1 MNLTNFSV
9 KNYQFTLVVFVMVAV
24 VGLVTMFTMPRAE
37 DPQINPPTYPIVVV
51 YPGTSPQ
58 DMEELVVKPIENKL
72 NELENIDRM
81 VTSIEDGLA
90 IIRVE
95 FKYGVS
101 IDNKYQ
107 EVVREVN
114 ALRSELPEDILSID
128 IRKVD
133 PSDVNIL
140 QLALLSE
147 NASYAQL
154 KAQADELKDQLEKV
168 VDLKKVKISGV
179 PKEEVRIDLQLD
191 KLAQLN
197 IPLNVV
203 LGSIQS
209 EAVNIP
215 GGSVTAGH
223 KTFNVK
229 TSGKFTSIDDIAGTV
244 VYNANGKVVHLR
256 DVATVG
262 FRDEA
267 EKHLT
272 RLNGHRAVLVN
283 AAQKVGSNISQTQ
296 AKYLP
301 IIEAFEANLPANIE
315 LVKHFDQADN
325 VALRLT
331 GLGIDFLIAIILV
344 LFTLAPLGLRA
355 SLVVMIAIP
364 LSLALGLV
372 GLNAFGI
379 SLNQLSIVGLVV
391 SLGLLVDDSI
401 VVVENIERW
410 LRDGFSR
417 KEAAIKATK
426 QITLAVI
433 GCTATLV
440 ISFLPL
446 VFLPGGPGEFVRGLP
461 LAVITSVVASMVV
474 SLTVVPFLASRV
486 LKEHHNP
493 DGNIFLRLLKRAIG
507 ATYAKVMK
515 RALQKPALTLVIS
528 FALFAGSLALFP
540 LIGFKLFPTSEKPI
554 FLMNIKMPLQTSLQE
569 GDRIAKMV
577 EDSLRQ
583 NQLIQYFTT
592 NVGKGNPQIYY
603 NVPQQEEKFDFAQV
617 FIQLDEHTKPVVKNE
632 LINAL
637 REQFKDFPYAQ
648 IEVKDFE
655 QGPPIEAPISI
666 RVFGS
671 NLDTL
676 RKLSFEVESILRA
689 SKGAIYVNNELNT
702 LKTDLKININ
712 REKARTLGV
721 FTADIDKTIR
731 LAVAGLNLGKFTNDE
746 GDDYNIVVTA
756 PRDKYATLSAFDKLF
771 VNNAVGTA
779 IPLRQLASVDFETSP
794 TSINHFNKNR
804 FVKITSSTQKDVL
817 ANDVLKEVVPKL
829 DQIQMPAG
837 YSYKLSGEAESEG
850 DAFGGG
856 FLTVII
862 LTVFLFIAVLILQF
876 KTFKGIL
883 IVLSVIPLGVIGGVT
898 MLWLT
903 GNPMSFIAII
913 GFIGLAGIEVK
924 NSILLVDFTNQL
936 REAGT
941 DLNTAIEQAGELRFL
956 PVVLTSLTAIGGL
969 IPLAINPNPQ
979 ISPLALVLI
988 GGLISSTVLSRIVT
1002 PVMYKLIPPA
1012 IEPLTNPSTEI
1023 KLL

>member
-24 VGLVTMFTMPRAE
+24 VGVVTMLTMPRAE

-51 YPGTSPQ
+51 YPGTSPK
-58 DMEELVVKPIENKL
+58 DMEELVVKPMEDKL
-72 NELENIDRM
+72 YELENIDKI

-90 IIRVE
+90 ILKVE
-95 FKYGVS
+95 FKYGVN

-114 ALRSELPEDILSID
+114 ALRADLPKDILKID
-128 IRKVD
+128 IRKID
-133 PSDVNIL
+133 PSDVTIV
-140 QLALLSE
+140 QTALVSE
-147 NASYAQL
+147 NASYAEL
-154 KAQADELKDQLEKV
+154 KKQADILENQLEKV
-168 VDLKKVKISGV
+168 SELKKVEVSGV
-179 PKEEVRIDLQLD
+179 PDQEVRVDLQLD
-191 KLAQLN
+191 KIAELK

-215 GGSVTAGH
+215 GGSITTGN
-223 KTFNVK
+223 KTFSVK
-229 TSGKFTSIDDIAGTV
+229 TSGKFSSVEDIAGTV
-244 VYNANGKVVHLR
+244 IYNANGKIIHLR
-256 DVATVG
+256 DVATIG
-262 FRDEA
+262 FRNEA
-267 EKHLT
+267 EKHIT
-272 RLNGHRAVLVN
+272 RLNGYRCVLVN
-283 AAQKVGSNISQTQ
+283 ASQKVGSNISSTQ
-296 AKYLP
+296 DKYLP
-301 IIEAFEANLPANIE
+301 ILNEFEQALPSNI
-315 LVKHFDQADN
+315 KMITHFDQAEN
-325 VALRLT
+325 VALRLS
-331 GLGIDFLIAIILV
+331 GLGVDFLIAIILV
-344 LFTLAPLGLRA
+344 LFTLAPLGARA

-410 LRDGFSR
+410 LREGYSK

-440 ISFLPL
+440 IAFLPL
-446 VFLPGGPGEFVRGLP
+446 IFLPGGPGEFVRGLP
-461 LAVITSVVASMVV
+461 LAVITSVIASMIV
-474 SLTVVPFLASRV
+474 SLTVVPFLASRF

-493 DGNIFLRLLKRAIG
+493 EGNILLRLLKKAIG
-507 ATYAKVMK
+507 ATYSKLMK
-515 RALQKPALTLVIS
+515 KALQRPVLTLLIS
-528 FALFAGSLALFP
+528 FALFGGSLALFP
-540 LIGFKLFPTSEKPI
+540 VIGFKLFPTSEKPI
-554 FLMNIKMPLQTSLQE
+554 FVINLKMPLQTSLQE
-569 GDRIAKMV
+569 SDHITKMV
-577 EDSLRQ
+577 EDSIR
-583 NQLIQYFTT
+583 NNPLIKYFTT

-603 NVPQQEEKFDFAQV
+603 NVPQQEEKFDFAQIFV
-617 FIQLDEHTKPVVKNE
+617 QLEQDAKPVVKNK
-632 LINAL
+632 LINELQKQLAY
-637 REQFKDFPYAQ
+637 FPYAKV
-648 IEVKDFE
+648 EVKDFD
-655 QGPPIEAPISI
+655 QGPPIEATIVV
-666 RVFGS
+666 RVFGDD
-671 NLDTL
+671 LDTL
-676 RKLSFEVESILRA
+676 RQLSFKVEEMLKANSGTID
-689 SKGAIYVNNELNT
+689 INNELNT
-702 LKTDLKININ
+702 LKTDIKIKID
-712 REKARTLGV
+712 REKARTLGI

-731 LAVAGLNLGKFTNDE
+731 LAIAGFNMGNYTDKE
-746 GDDYNIVVTA
+746 GEEYNIIVNA
-756 PRDKYATLSAFDKLF
+756 PKDKFATLNSLKNLF

-779 IPLRQLASVDFETSP
+779 IPLSQIATIEFETSP
-794 TSINHFNKNR
+794 TSINHFNKNK
-804 FVKITSSTQKDVL
+804 FVKVTSSTVKNVL
-817 ANDVLKEVVPKL
+817 ANDVLKDVVPQLNQLK
-829 DQIQMPAG
+829 MPKG
-837 YSYKLSGEAESEG
+837 YYYKLSGEAESEG

-856 FLTVII
+856 FITVII

-883 IVLSVIPLGVIGGVT
+883 IVLSVIPLGVIGGVS

-936 REAGT
+936 REEGAE
-941 DLNTAIEQAGELRFL
+941 LNAAIEQAGDLRFL

-988 GGLISSTVLSRIVT
+988 GGLISSTILSRIVT
-1002 PVMYKLIPPA
+1002 PVMYKLIPPT
-1012 IEPLTNPSTEI
+1012 IEKI
-1023 KLL
+1023 DI

>member
-1 MNLTNFSV
+1 MSLTNFSV

-24 VGLVTMFTMPRAE
+24 VGLVTMLTMPRAE
-37 DPQINPPTYPIVVV
+37 DPQINPPTYPIVIV

-58 DMEELVVKPIENKL
+58 DMEELVAKPIENRL
-72 NELENIDRM
+72 YELENIDRI
-81 VTSIEDGLA
+81 VTAIEDGLA
-90 IIRVE
+90 VIKVE
-95 FKYGVS
+95 FKYGVNV
-101 IDNKYQ
+101 DNKYQ

-114 ALRSELPEDILSID
+114 ALRTNLPKDILSID

-140 QLALLSE
+140 QIALISE

-154 KAQADELKDQLEKV
+154 KKQADNLKDQLEKV

-179 PKEEVRIDLQLD
+179 PDEMVRIDLQLD
-191 KLAQLN
+191 KLAALK
-197 IPLNVV
+197 IPLNVL

-209 EAVNIP
+209 EAINIP
-215 GGSVTAGH
+215 GGSVTAGN

-229 TSGKFTSIDDIAGTV
+229 TSGKFSSLEDIAQTV
-244 VYNANGKVVHLR
+244 VYNANGKIVLLK
-256 DVATVG
+256 DVATIS
-262 FRDEA
+262 FRHEA
-267 EKHLT
+267 EKHIT
-272 RLNGHRAVLVN
+272 RLNGYRAVLVN

-301 IIEAFEANLPANIE
+301 VIAEYEKTLPSNIKMI
-315 LVKHFDQADN
+315 KHADQADN
-325 VALRLT
+325 VAKRLS
-331 GLGIDFLIAIILV
+331 GLGIDFLIAIFLV
-344 LFTLAPLGLRA
+344 LITLAPLGTRA

-410 LRDGFSR
+410 LREGYSKKD
-417 KEAAIKATK
+417 AAIKATK

-446 VFLPGGPGEFVRGLP
+446 IFLPGGPGEFVRGLP
-461 LAVITSVVASMVV
+461 LAVITSVIASMLV
-474 SLTVVPFLASRV
+474 SLTVVPFLASRF
-486 LKEHHNP
+486 LKEHHHP
-493 DGNIFLRLLKRAIG
+493 EGNIFLRALKKAIG
-507 ATYAKVMK
+507 ATYAKLIK
-515 RALQKPALTLVIS
+515 RALQKPILTLCIA
-528 FALFAGSLALFP
+528 FGLFGGSLVLFP
-540 LIGFKLFPTSEKPI
+540 LIGFKLFPSSEKPI
-554 FLMNIKMPLQTSLQE
+554 FLINIKMPLQTSIQ
-569 GDRIAKMV
+569 GGNRIAKMV
-577 EDSLRQ
+577 EDS
-583 NQLIQYFTT
+583 IKTVPEIAYFTT

-603 NVPQQEEKFDFAQV
+603 NVPQKEEKLDFAQIFV
-617 FIQLDEHTKPVVKNE
+617 QLAEDTEPLNKKVI
-632 LINAL
+632 INQL
-637 REQFKDFPYAQ
+637 REKFAQFPYAQ
-648 IEVKDFE
+648 IEVNDFE

-666 RVFGS
+666 RIFGD

-676 RKLSFEVESILRA
+676 RQLSFKVEHIL
-689 SKGAIYVNNELNT
+689 SQHPGTIYVNNELNT
-702 LKTDLKININ
+702 LKTDIKVNIN
-712 REKARTLGV
+712 RNKARTLGV
-721 FTADIDKTIR
+721 LTADIDRTIR
-731 LAVAGLNLGKFTNDE
+731 LSVAGLNMGTYTNE
-746 GDDYNIVVTA
+746 LGDDYAIVINT
-756 PRDKYATLSAFDKLF
+756 PKDKIATLQSLDNIF
-771 VNNAVGTA
+771 VNNALGVA
-779 IPLRQLASVDFETSP
+779 ISLSQIASIDFETSP

-804 FVKITSSTQKDVL
+804 FVKITASTKKSVL
-817 ANDVLKEVVPKL
+817 ANDVLKAVVPELNQLTLPK
-829 DQIQMPAG
+829 G
-837 YSYKLSGEAESEG
+837 YYYKLAGEAESEG

-856 FLTVII
+856 FVTII
-862 LTVFLFIAVLILQF
+862 LLTVFLFIAVLILQF

-936 REAGT
+936 RLEGES
-941 DLNTAIEQAGELRFL
+941 LNVAIEKAGELRFL

-969 IPLAINPNPQ
+969 IPLAINTNPQ

-988 GGLISSTVLSRIVT
+988 GGLISSTLLSRIVT
-1002 PVMYKLIPPA
+1002 PVMYKLIPP
-1012 IEPLTNPSTEI
+1012 
-1023 KLL
+1023 K

>member
-1 MNLTNFSV
+1 MSLTNFSV

-24 VGLVTMFTMPRAE
+24 VGLVTMLTMPRAE
-37 DPQINPPTYPIVVV
+37 DPQINPPTYPIVIV

-58 DMEELVVKPIENKL
+58 DMEELVAKPIENRL
-72 NELENIDRM
+72 YELENIDRI
-81 VTSIEDGLA
+81 VTAIEDGLA
-90 IIRVE
+90 VIKVE
-95 FKYGVS
+95 FKYGVNV
-101 IDNKYQ
+101 DNKYQ

-114 ALRSELPEDILSID
+114 ALRSNLPKDILSID

-140 QLALLSE
+140 QIALISE

-154 KAQADELKDQLEKV
+154 KKQADNLKDQLEKV

-179 PKEEVRIDLQLD
+179 PDEMVRIDLQLD
-191 KLAQLN
+191 KIAALK
-197 IPLNVV
+197 IPLNVL

-209 EAVNIP
+209 EAINIP
-215 GGSVTAGH
+215 GGSVTAGN

-229 TSGKFTSIDDIAGTV
+229 TSGKFSSLEDIAQTV
-244 VYNANGKVVHLR
+244 VYNANGKIVLLK
-256 DVATVG
+256 DVATIS
-262 FRDEA
+262 FRHEA
-267 EKHLT
+267 EKHIT
-272 RLNGHRAVLVN
+272 RLNGYRAVLVN

-301 IIEAFEANLPANIE
+301 VIAEYEKTLPSNIKMI
-315 LVKHFDQADN
+315 KHTDQADN
-325 VALRLT
+325 VAKRLSD
-331 GLGIDFLIAIILV
+331 LGIDFLIAIFLV
-344 LFTLAPLGLRA
+344 LITLAPLGTRA

-410 LRDGFSR
+410 LREGYSKKD
-417 KEAAIKATK
+417 AAIKATK

-446 VFLPGGPGEFVRGLP
+446 IFLPGGPGEFVRGLP
-461 LAVITSVVASMVV
+461 LAVITSVIASMLV
-474 SLTVVPFLASRV
+474 SLTVVPFLASRF
-486 LKEHHNP
+486 LKEHHHP
-493 DGNIFLRLLKRAIG
+493 EGNIFLRALKKAIG
-507 ATYAKVMK
+507 ATYAKLIK
-515 RALQKPALTLVIS
+515 RALQKPILTLCIA
-528 FALFAGSLALFP
+528 FGLFGGSLVLFP
-540 LIGFKLFPTSEKPI
+540 LIGFKLFPSSEKPI
-554 FLMNIKMPLQTSLQE
+554 FLINIKMPLQTSIQ
-569 GDRIAKMV
+569 GGNRIAKMV
-577 EDSLRQ
+577 EDS
-583 NQLIQYFTT
+583 IKTVPEIAYFTT

-603 NVPQQEEKFDFAQV
+603 NVPQKEEKLDFAQIFV
-617 FIQLDEHTKPVVKNE
+617 QLAEDTEPLNKKAI
-632 LINAL
+632 INQL
-637 REQFKDFPYAQ
+637 REKFAQFPYAQ
-648 IEVKDFE
+648 IEVNDFE

-666 RVFGS
+666 RIFGD

-676 RKLSFEVESILRA
+676 RQLSFKVEHIL
-689 SKGAIYVNNELNT
+689 SQHPGTIYVNNELNT
-702 LKTDLKININ
+702 LKTDIKVNIN
-712 REKARTLGV
+712 RNKARTLGV
-721 FTADIDKTIR
+721 LTADIDRTIR
-731 LAVAGLNLGKFTNDE
+731 LSVAGLNMGTYTNE
-746 GDDYNIVVTA
+746 LGDDYAIVINT
-756 PRDKYATLSAFDKLF
+756 PKDKIATLQSLDNIF
-771 VNNAVGTA
+771 VNNALGVA
-779 IPLRQLASVDFETSP
+779 IPLSQIASIDFETSP

-804 FVKITSSTQKDVL
+804 FVKITASTKKSVL
-817 ANDVLKEVVPKL
+817 ANDVLKAVVPELNQLTLPK
-829 DQIQMPAG
+829 G
-837 YSYKLSGEAESEG
+837 YYYKLAGEAESEG

-856 FLTVII
+856 FVTII
-862 LTVFLFIAVLILQF
+862 LLTVFLFIAVLILQF

-936 REAGT
+936 RLEGES
-941 DLNTAIEQAGELRFL
+941 LNVAIEKAGELRFL

-969 IPLAINPNPQ
+969 IPLAINTNPQ

-988 GGLISSTVLSRIVT
+988 GGLISSTLLSRIVT
-1002 PVMYKLIPPA
+1002 PVMYKLIPPK
-1012 IEPLTNPSTEI
+1012 I
-1023 KLL
+1023 

>member
-1 MNLTNFSV
+1 MSLTNFSV

-24 VGLVTMFTMPRAE
+24 VGLVTMLTMPRAE
-37 DPQINPPTYPIVVV
+37 DPQINPPTYPIVIV

-58 DMEELVVKPIENKL
+58 DMEELVAKPIENRL
-72 NELENIDRM
+72 YELENIDRI
-81 VTSIEDGLA
+81 VTAIEDGLA
-90 IIRVE
+90 VIKVE
-95 FKYGVS
+95 FKYGVNV
-101 IDNKYQ
+101 DNKYQ

-114 ALRSELPEDILSID
+114 ALRSNLPKDILSID

-140 QLALLSE
+140 QIALISE

-154 KAQADELKDQLEKV
+154 KKQADNLKDQLEKV

-179 PKEEVRIDLQLD
+179 PDEMVRIDLQLD
-191 KLAQLN
+191 KLAALK
-197 IPLNVV
+197 IPLNVL

-209 EAVNIP
+209 EAINIP
-215 GGSVTAGH
+215 GGSVTAGN

-229 TSGKFTSIDDIAGTV
+229 TSGKFSSLEDIAQTV
-244 VYNANGKVVHLR
+244 VYNANGKIVLLK
-256 DVATVG
+256 DVATIS
-262 FRDEA
+262 FRHEA
-267 EKHLT
+267 EKHIT
-272 RLNGHRAVLVN
+272 RLNGYRAVLVN

-301 IIEAFEANLPANIE
+301 VIAEYEKTLPSNIKMI
-315 LVKHFDQADN
+315 KHADQADN
-325 VALRLT
+325 VAKRLS
-331 GLGIDFLIAIILV
+331 GLGIDFLIAIFLV
-344 LFTLAPLGLRA
+344 LITLAPLGTRA

-410 LRDGFSR
+410 LREGYSKKD
-417 KEAAIKATK
+417 AAIKATK

-446 VFLPGGPGEFVRGLP
+446 IFLPGGPGEFVRGLP
-461 LAVITSVVASMVV
+461 LAVITSVIASMLV
-474 SLTVVPFLASRV
+474 SLTVVPFLASRF
-486 LKEHHNP
+486 LKEHHHP
-493 DGNIFLRLLKRAIG
+493 EGNIFLRALKKAIG
-507 ATYAKVMK
+507 ATYAKLIK
-515 RALQKPALTLVIS
+515 RALQKPILTLCIA
-528 FALFAGSLALFP
+528 FGLFGGSLVLFP
-540 LIGFKLFPTSEKPI
+540 LIGFKLFPSSEKPI
-554 FLMNIKMPLQTSLQE
+554 FLINIKMPLQTSIQ
-569 GDRIAKMV
+569 GGNRIAKMV
-577 EDSLRQ
+577 EDS
-583 NQLIQYFTT
+583 IKTVPEIAYFTT

-603 NVPQQEEKFDFAQV
+603 NVPQKEEKLDFAQIFV
-617 FIQLDEHTKPVVKNE
+617 QLAEDTEPLNKKVI
-632 LINAL
+632 INQL
-637 REQFKDFPYAQ
+637 REKFAQFPYAQ
-648 IEVKDFE
+648 IEVNDFE

-666 RVFGS
+666 RIFGD

-676 RKLSFEVESILRA
+676 RQLSFKVEHIL
-689 SKGAIYVNNELNT
+689 SQHPGTIYVNNELNT
-702 LKTDLKININ
+702 LKTDIKVNIN
-712 REKARTLGV
+712 RNKARTLGV
-721 FTADIDKTIR
+721 LTADIDRTIR
-731 LAVAGLNLGKFTNDE
+731 LSVAGLNMGTYTNE
-746 GDDYNIVVTA
+746 LGDDYAIVINT
-756 PRDKYATLSAFDKLF
+756 PKDKIATLQSLDNIF
-771 VNNAVGTA
+771 VNNALGVA
-779 IPLRQLASVDFETSP
+779 IPLSQIASIDFETSP

-804 FVKITSSTQKDVL
+804 FVKITASTKKSVL
-817 ANDVLKEVVPKL
+817 ANDVLKAVVPELNQLILPK
-829 DQIQMPAG
+829 G
-837 YSYKLSGEAESEG
+837 YYYKLAGEAESEG

-856 FLTVII
+856 FVTII
-862 LTVFLFIAVLILQF
+862 LLTVFLFIAVLILQF

-936 REAGT
+936 RLEGES
-941 DLNTAIEQAGELRFL
+941 LNVAIEKAGELRFL

-969 IPLAINPNPQ
+969 IPLAINTNPQ

-988 GGLISSTVLSRIVT
+988 GGLISSTLLSRIVT
-1002 PVMYKLIPPA
+1002 PVMYKLIPPK
-1012 IEPLTNPSTEI
+1012 I
-1023 KLL
+1023 

>member
-1 MNLTNFSV
+1 MSLTNFSV

-24 VGLVTMFTMPRAE
+24 VGLVTMLTMPRAE
-37 DPQINPPTYPIVVV
+37 DPQINPPTYPIVIV

-58 DMEELVVKPIENKL
+58 DMEELVAKPIENRL
-72 NELENIDRM
+72 YELENIDRI
-81 VTSIEDGLA
+81 VTAIEDGLA
-90 IIRVE
+90 VIKVE
-95 FKYGVS
+95 FKYGVNV
-101 IDNKYQ
+101 DNKYQ

-114 ALRSELPEDILSID
+114 ALRSNLPKDILSID

-140 QLALLSE
+140 QIALISE

-154 KAQADELKDQLEKV
+154 KKQADNLKDQLEKV

-179 PKEEVRIDLQLD
+179 PDEMVRIDLQLD
-191 KLAQLN
+191 KLAALK
-197 IPLNVV
+197 IPLNVL

-209 EAVNIP
+209 EAINIP
-215 GGSVTAGH
+215 GGSVTAGN

-229 TSGKFTSIDDIAGTV
+229 TSGKFSSLEDIAQTV
-244 VYNANGKVVHLR
+244 VYNANGKIVLLK
-256 DVATVG
+256 DVATIS
-262 FRDEA
+262 FRHEA
-267 EKHLT
+267 EKHIT
-272 RLNGHRAVLVN
+272 RLNGYRAVLVN

-301 IIEAFEANLPANIE
+301 VIAEYEKTLPSNIKMI
-315 LVKHFDQADN
+315 KHADQADN
-325 VALRLT
+325 VAKRLS
-331 GLGIDFLIAIILV
+331 GLGIDFLIAIFLV
-344 LFTLAPLGLRA
+344 LITLAPLGTRA

-410 LRDGFSR
+410 LREGYSKKD
-417 KEAAIKATK
+417 AAIKATK

-446 VFLPGGPGEFVRGLP
+446 IFLPGGPGEFVRGLP
-461 LAVITSVVASMVV
+461 LAVITSVIASMLV
-474 SLTVVPFLASRV
+474 SLTVVPFLASRF
-486 LKEHHNP
+486 LKEHHHP
-493 DGNIFLRLLKRAIG
+493 EGNIFLRALKKAIG
-507 ATYAKVMK
+507 ATYAKLIK
-515 RALQKPALTLVIS
+515 RALQKPILTLCIA
-528 FALFAGSLALFP
+528 FGLFGGSLVLFP
-540 LIGFKLFPTSEKPI
+540 LIGFKLFPSSEKPI
-554 FLMNIKMPLQTSLQE
+554 FLINIKMPLQTSIQ
-569 GDRIAKMV
+569 GGNRIAKMV
-577 EDSLRQ
+577 EDSIK
-583 NQLIQYFTT
+583 NVPEIAYFTT
-592 NVGKGNPQIYY
+592 NIGKGNPQIYY
-603 NVPQQEEKFDFAQV
+603 NVPQKEEKLDFAQIFV
-617 FIQLDEHTKPVVKNE
+617 QLAEDTEPLNKKVI
-632 LINAL
+632 INQL
-637 REQFKDFPYAQ
+637 REKFAQFPYAQ
-648 IEVKDFE
+648 IEVNDFE

-666 RVFGS
+666 RIFGD

-676 RKLSFEVESILRA
+676 RQLSFKVEHIL
-689 SKGAIYVNNELNT
+689 SQHPGTIYVNNELNT
-702 LKTDLKININ
+702 LKTDIKVNIN
-712 REKARTLGV
+712 RNKARTLGV
-721 FTADIDKTIR
+721 LTADIDRTIR
-731 LAVAGLNLGKFTNDE
+731 LSVAGLNMGTYTNE
-746 GDDYNIVVTA
+746 LGDDYAIVINT
-756 PRDKYATLSAFDKLF
+756 PKDKIATLQSLDNIF
-771 VNNAVGTA
+771 VNNALGVA
-779 IPLRQLASVDFETSP
+779 IPLSQIASIDFETSP

-804 FVKITSSTQKDVL
+804 FVKITASTKKSVL
-817 ANDVLKEVVPKL
+817 ANDVLKAVVPELNQLILPK
-829 DQIQMPAG
+829 G
-837 YSYKLSGEAESEG
+837 YYYKLAGEAESEG

-856 FLTVII
+856 FVTII
-862 LTVFLFIAVLILQF
+862 LLTVFLFIAVLILQF

-936 REAGT
+936 RLEGES
-941 DLNTAIEQAGELRFL
+941 LNVAIEKAGELRFL

-969 IPLAINPNPQ
+969 IPLAINTNPQ

-988 GGLISSTVLSRIVT
+988 GGLISSTLLSRIVT
-1002 PVMYKLIPPA
+1002 PVMYKLIPPK
-1012 IEPLTNPSTEI
+1012 I
-1023 KLL
+1023 

>member
-1 MNLTNFSV
+1 MSLTNFSV

-24 VGLVTMFTMPRAE
+24 VGLVTMLTMPRAE
-37 DPQINPPTYPIVVV
+37 DPQINPPTYPIVIV

-58 DMEELVVKPIENKL
+58 DMEELVAKPIENRL
-72 NELENIDRM
+72 YELENIDRI
-81 VTSIEDGLA
+81 VTAIEDGLA
-90 IIRVE
+90 VIKVE
-95 FKYGVS
+95 FKYGVNV
-101 IDNKYQ
+101 DNKYQ

-114 ALRSELPEDILSID
+114 ALRTNLPKDILSID

-140 QLALLSE
+140 QIALISE

-154 KAQADELKDQLEKV
+154 KKQADNLKDQLEKV

-179 PKEEVRIDLQLD
+179 PDEMVRIDLQLD
-191 KLAQLN
+191 KLAALK
-197 IPLNVV
+197 IPLNVL

-209 EAVNIP
+209 EAINIP
-215 GGSVTAGH
+215 GGSVTAGN

-229 TSGKFTSIDDIAGTV
+229 TSGKFSSLEDIAQTV
-244 VYNANGKVVHLR
+244 VYNANGKIVLLK
-256 DVATVG
+256 DVATIS
-262 FRDEA
+262 FRHEA
-267 EKHLT
+267 EKHIT
-272 RLNGHRAVLVN
+272 RLNGYRAVLVN

-301 IIEAFEANLPANIE
+301 VIAEYEKTLPSNIKMI
-315 LVKHFDQADN
+315 KHTDQADN
-325 VALRLT
+325 VAKRLS
-331 GLGIDFLIAIILV
+331 GLGIDFLIAIFLV
-344 LFTLAPLGLRA
+344 LITLAPLGTRA

-410 LRDGFSR
+410 LREGYSKKD
-417 KEAAIKATK
+417 AAIKATK

-446 VFLPGGPGEFVRGLP
+446 IFLPGGPGEFVRGLP
-461 LAVITSVVASMVV
+461 LAVITSVIASMLV
-474 SLTVVPFLASRV
+474 SLTVVPFLASRF
-486 LKEHHNP
+486 LKEHHHP
-493 DGNIFLRLLKRAIG
+493 EGNIFLRALKKAIG
-507 ATYAKVMK
+507 ATYAKLIK
-515 RALQKPALTLVIS
+515 RALQKPILTLCIA
-528 FALFAGSLALFP
+528 FGLFGGSLVLFP
-540 LIGFKLFPTSEKPI
+540 LIGFKLFPSSEKPI
-554 FLMNIKMPLQTSLQE
+554 FLINIKMPLQTSIQ
-569 GDRIAKMV
+569 GGNRIAKMV
-577 EDSLRQ
+577 EDS
-583 NQLIQYFTT
+583 IKTVPEIAYFTT

-603 NVPQQEEKFDFAQV
+603 NVPQKEEKLDFAQIFV
-617 FIQLDEHTKPVVKNE
+617 QLAEDTEPLNKKVI
-632 LINAL
+632 INQL
-637 REQFKDFPYAQ
+637 REKFAQFPYAQ
-648 IEVKDFE
+648 IEVNDFE

-666 RVFGS
+666 RIFGD

-676 RKLSFEVESILRA
+676 RQLSFKIEHIL
-689 SKGAIYVNNELNT
+689 SQHPGTIYVNNELNT
-702 LKTDLKININ
+702 LKTDIKVNIN
-712 REKARTLGV
+712 RNKARTLGV
-721 FTADIDKTIR
+721 LTADIDRTIR
-731 LAVAGLNLGKFTNDE
+731 LSVAGLNMGTYTNE
-746 GDDYNIVVTA
+746 LGDDYAIVINT
-756 PRDKYATLSAFDKLF
+756 PKDKIATLQSLDNIF
-771 VNNAVGTA
+771 VNNALGVA
-779 IPLRQLASVDFETSP
+779 IPLSQIASIDFETSP

-804 FVKITSSTQKDVL
+804 FVKITASTKKSVL
-817 ANDVLKEVVPKL
+817 ANDVLKAVVPELNQLTLPK
-829 DQIQMPAG
+829 G
-837 YSYKLSGEAESEG
+837 YYYKLAGEAESEG

-856 FLTVII
+856 FVTII
-862 LTVFLFIAVLILQF
+862 LLTVFLFIAVLILQF

-936 REAGT
+936 RLEGES
-941 DLNTAIEQAGELRFL
+941 LNVAIEKAGELRFL

-969 IPLAINPNPQ
+969 IPLAINTNPQ

-988 GGLISSTVLSRIVT
+988 GGLISSTLLSRIVT
-1002 PVMYKLIPPA
+1002 PVMYKLIPPK
-1012 IEPLTNPSTEI
+1012 I
-1023 KLL
+1023 